1 MHGHHHQRKTVTVS
15 PKIEPTEPAYAELNE
30 CGASIRKHERATEH
44 PRAMLVAALEMT
56 LEFAVGLRASALGG
70 GSVMGR
76 LKKNHFMV

>member
-1 MHGHHHQRKTVTVS
+1 
-15 PKIEPTEPAYAELNE
+15 
-30 CGASIRKHERATEH
+30 
-44 PRAMLVAALEMT
+44 MLVAALEMT

>member
-1 MHGHHHQRKTVTVS
+1 MLFNTTRR
-15 PKIEPTEPAYAELNE
+15 A
-30 CGASIRKHERATEH
+30 HERATEH

-76 LKKNHFMV
+76 LKKNHFMVYGLILYD